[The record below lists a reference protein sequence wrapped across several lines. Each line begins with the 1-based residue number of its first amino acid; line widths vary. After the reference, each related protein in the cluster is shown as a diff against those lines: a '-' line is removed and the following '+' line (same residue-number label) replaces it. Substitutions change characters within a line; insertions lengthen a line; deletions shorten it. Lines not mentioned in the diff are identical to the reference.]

1 MESPFRGDAMK
12 LGSLKEGGR
21 DGTLVLVSNDLKRI
35 IPIETIAPTFQK
47 AIENWAIVEPQL
59 MDISVKQKEKKR
71 NT

>member
-1 MESPFRGDAMK
+1 MK

-35 IPIETIAPTFQK
+35 IPIEAIAPTFQK

-59 MDISVKQKEKKR
+59 MIFLLNWMTVTYLNAGLMIQK
-71 NT
+71 